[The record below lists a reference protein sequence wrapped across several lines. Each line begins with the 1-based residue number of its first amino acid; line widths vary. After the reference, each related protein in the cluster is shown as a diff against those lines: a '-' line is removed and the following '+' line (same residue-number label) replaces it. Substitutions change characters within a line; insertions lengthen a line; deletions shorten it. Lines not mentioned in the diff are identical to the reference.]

1 MNTTMK
7 TALAGLP
14 VLLSS
19 SVVAVGADKG
29 SAAPVA
35 AVLRFSGTAN
45 VPTRAG
51 VTPAQFKL
59 EIRNFSLVSSAESVL
74 LTAEGFT
81 VFQVRSGKI
90 DTLISGKKER
100 RLAGNFWT
108 LVAGESMTVTFPP
121 HSEVAQLQ
129 SITVVP
135 VGAP

>member
-7 TALAGLP
+7 TALAGLA
-14 VLLSS
+14 VLLSG
-19 SVVAVGADKG
+19 SVVAAAPETG

-35 AVLRFSGTAN
+35 TVLRFSGTVN
-45 VPTRAG
+45 VPAQAG
-51 VTPAQFKL
+51 IQPAQFKL
-59 EIRNFSLVSSAESVL
+59 EIRNFSLVSSAESVRL
-74 LTAEGFT
+74 ATEGFT

-108 LVAGESMTVTFPP
+108 VAAGESMTITFPP